1 MRAVS
6 GPVALLLAMAVAL
19 LAAAACGGD
28 SFSLPTPGPGGET
41 VIRINMGDN
50 FFSPSAITIRTG
62 QKYILE
68 LHNRGK
74 AAHNLRIAG
83 PDLTFD
89 TADDITS
96 ELISGGK
103 TGILAVEMTTDGTSS
118 FRSDPQAVEM
128 DGTLTSW
135 TKPLIPSP
143 TPSPTPPPTPSPTP
157 SPEATA
163 TAAPQATATPEGSP
177 TAETS
182 PTVEATT
189 TPEATATEAPIS
201 TIPPSTP

>member
-103 TGILAVEMTTDGTSS
+103 TGILAVEMTTDGTFS

-128 DGTLTSW
+128 EGTLTSW
-135 TKPLIPSP
+135 TKPLIPS
-143 TPSPTPPPTPSPTP
+143 PTPSPTP

-177 TAETS
+177 TAA
-182 PTVEATT
+182 ATT
-189 TPEATATEAPIS
+189 TPGATATEAPIS